1 MAQEHTPRTPSVN
14 NQSAG
19 TNLLFTLKSVLLNPY
34 LYLLLAVFFVSAWA
48 LTAYEREF
56 GESVGGLIVF
66 GSLGLLMIPV
76 TRGIKPH
83 ITQIAEPKFE
93 ALFWSGYFL
102 LWLALNFA
110 LWPSFFGTSGYL
122 SNGLSFWGL
131 LVVVPFFLLWR
142 KGSRWKDLGLSGENF
157 GANLRTA
164 LIAGAIVVA
173 LLVFLTPGGRY
184 IRGPEA
190 EFWPV
195 TQGLAITF
203 LFSLLAAG
211 FHEEFFFRAIL
222 QTRLARALNSEVTGI
237 ALSTL
242 LFGIYHLPFRYY
254 KGAMA
259 GDWTYALGICF
270 TETIFAAFILGILW
284 ARTRSLLAPVLV
296 HTLIDTISGLP
307 MIMEAFHLG
316 N

>member
-1 MAQEHTPRTPSVN
+1 MGQQLFS
-14 NQSAG
+14 
-19 TNLLFTLKSVLLNPY
+19 NLKTVFLNPY
-34 LYLLLAVFFVSAWA
+34 FYFMLAVFLASSWA
-48 LTAYEREF
+48 LTAYDREF
-56 GESVGGLIVF
+56 GENIGGLIVF
-66 GSLGLLMIPV
+66 GGIGLLMIPLTRNFKPV
-76 TRGIKPH
+76 TLEIS
-83 ITQIAEPKFE
+83 EPQSE
-93 ALFWSGYFL
+93 AIFWCGYFA
-102 LWLALNFA
+102 LWLGLNMV

-122 SNGLSFWGL
+122 SNGVSFWGL
-131 LVVVPFFLLWR
+131 LVVAPFIVLWR
-142 KGSRWKDLGLSGENF
+142 KGYRWPDFGLSAE
-157 GANLRTA
+157 NLRGNITVA

-203 LFSLLAAG
+203 VFSLLAAG

-222 QTRLARALNSEVTGI
+222 QTRLAKAFNSEVTGI

-242 LFGIYHLPFRYY
+242 LFGVYHLPFRFY
-254 KGAMA
+254 KGALA
-259 GDWTYALGICF
+259 GDWTFALAICF
-270 TETIFAAFILGILW
+270 TETILAAFILGILW
-284 ARTRSLLAPVLV
+284 ARTRNLLAPVLV

-307 MIMEAFHLG
+307 MIMEAFELG